1 MQEIAI
7 LISTVAGTCTA
18 AAIRKYRIN
27 KIKTPTII
35 GANTHIKNQMDTLQ
49 VEKQVLTKS
58 ISRLYQ
64 DDVGLTPI
72 QRDRVLLKYQH
83 RLAIILSRIE
93 KLEQVSKHPD
103 LGPLGDGLVTLM
115 DQKLSQLDQRLY
127 ELTTKIKV
135 SDNTNPKFKSQLDT
149 IIGKPSN
156 FGQDNQQNLKEKI
169 EISTLTTVPKMRTGE
184 QKSTKIDA
192 MLEELKKDVI
202 TPPKHVITP
211 PKHVI
216 TPPKHEDIQQR
227 PIVKETR
234 EEIIQTPEIIISNA
248 PTVSKP
254 EIITRNEEI
263 KPQPIQLPKDIE
275 IDEKD
280 DDDDDDLTKIKDKIM
295 KTLESLDQTEVD

>member
-18 AAIRKYRIN
+18 AAIRQYRIN
-27 KIKTPTII
+27 KIKTPII
-35 GANTHIKNQMDTLQ
+35 GANTQIKNQMHTLQ

-135 SDNTNPKFKSQLDT
+135 SDNTDPKLKSQLDT
-149 IIGKPSN
+149 IIGKPTKL
-156 FGQDNQQNLKEKI
+156 GQNNQQNTKEKI
-169 EISTLTTVPKMRTGE
+169 EISTLTTIPKIQTGE
-184 QKSTKIDA
+184 QKNTKIDV

-202 TPPKHVITP
+202 TPPK
-211 PKHVI
+211 PK
-216 TPPKHEDIQQR
+216 PKQNNIQQT
-227 PIVKETR
+227 PIVKEVR
-234 EEIIQTPEIIISNA
+234 EEIVQKPEIIISNT

-254 EIITRNEEI
+254 EIITTTKEEV
-263 KPQPIQLPKDIE
+263 KPQSIQLPKDIE
-275 IDEKD
+275 IDEDDQDEND
-280 DDDDDDLTKIKDKIM
+280 DDITKIKDKIL

>member
-202 TPPKHVITP
+202 TPPK
-211 PKHVI
+211 PKHNN
-216 TPPKHEDIQQR
+216 IQQT
-227 PIVKETR
+227 PIVKETI
-234 EEIIQTPEIIISNA
+234 EETIQKPEIIISST
-248 PTVSKP
+248 PTISKP
-254 EIITRNEEI
+254 EILTTKEEV
-263 KPQPIQLPKDIE
+263 KPQPIHLPQDIE

-280 DDDDDDLTKIKDKIM
+280 DDDSDDLTKIKDKIM

>member
-202 TPPKHVITP
+202 TPPK
-211 PKHVI
+211 PKHNN
-216 TPPKHEDIQQR
+216 IQQT
-227 PIVKETR
+227 PIVKETI
-234 EEIIQTPEIIISNA
+234 EETIQKPEIIISST
-248 PTVSKP
+248 PIISKP
-254 EIITRNEEI
+254 EILTTKEEV
-263 KPQPIQLPKDIE
+263 KPQPIHLPQDIE

-280 DDDDDDLTKIKDKIM
+280 DDDSDDLTKIKDKIM

>member
-135 SDNTNPKFKSQLDT
+135 SDNTNPKFKSQLDA
-149 IIGKPSN
+149 IIGEPN
-156 FGQDNQQNLKEKI
+156 FGQDNQQNPKEKI
-169 EISTLTTVPKMRTGE
+169 EISTLTTIPKMHSGE

-202 TPPKHVITP
+202 TPPK
-211 PKHVI
+211 PKYES
-216 TPPKHEDIQQR
+216 TQQK
-227 PIVKETR
+227 PIVKETK
-234 EEIIQTPEIIISNA
+234 EEIVQKPEIIISST
-248 PTVSKP
+248 PTISKP
-254 EIITRNEEI
+254 ETITTNEEV

-275 IDEKD
+275 IDEKND
-280 DDDDDDLTKIKDKIM
+280 DDSDDLTKIKDKIL

>member
-27 KIKTPTII
+27 KIKTPII
-35 GANTHIKNQMDTLQ
+35 GANRHIKNQLHTLQ

-83 RLAIILSRIE
+83 RLAIILSRTE

-127 ELTTKIKV
+127 ELTSKIKI
-135 SDNTNPKFKSQLDT
+135 SDKADSKSDLDS
-149 IIGKPSN
+149 IVGKRDQ
-156 FGQDNQQNLKEKI
+156 FGQNNQQNVKERI
-169 EISTLTTVPKMRTGE
+169 ELSTLTTIPKINPTE

-192 MLEELKKDVI
+192 MLEELRKDVI
-202 TPPKHVITP
+202 TPPKPRYENKLQT
-211 PKHVI
+211 
-216 TPPKHEDIQQR
+216 

-234 EEIIQTPEIIISNA
+234 EEIVQKPEMIIANTPTI
-248 PTVSKP
+248 SKP
-254 EIITRNEEI
+254 ETVIPKPEITTNEEI

-275 IDEKD
+275 IDEDNEDEND
-280 DDDDDDLTKIKDKIM
+280 DDITKIKDKIL

>member
-27 KIKTPTII
+27 KIKTPII
-35 GANTHIKNQMDTLQ
+35 GANRHIKNQLHTLQ

-127 ELTTKIKV
+127 ELTSKIKI
-135 SDNTNPKFKSQLDT
+135 SDKADSKSDFDS
-149 IIGKPSN
+149 IVGKRGQ
-156 FGQDNQQNLKEKI
+156 FGQSNQQNVKERI
-169 EISTLTTVPKMRTGE
+169 ELSTLTTIPKTNATE

-192 MLEELKKDVI
+192 MLEELRKDVI
-202 TPPKHVITP
+202 TPPKPRYENKPQT
-211 PKHVI
+211 
-216 TPPKHEDIQQR
+216 

-234 EEIIQTPEIIISNA
+234 EEVVQKPEIIIAST
-248 PTVSKP
+248 PTISKPDTIVPKP
-254 EIITRNEEI
+254 EITTNEQV

-275 IDEKD
+275 IDEDNEDEND
-280 DDDDDDLTKIKDKIM
+280 DDITKIKDKIL

>member
-156 FGQDNQQNLKEKI
+156 FDQNNQQNLKEKI

-202 TPPKHVITP
+202 TPPKHNNIQQT
-211 PKHVI
+211 PKHNN
-216 TPPKHEDIQQR
+216 IQQT
-227 PIVKETR
+227 PIVKETI
-234 EEIIQTPEIIISNA
+234 EETIQKPEIIISST
-248 PTVSKP
+248 PTISKP
-254 EIITRNEEI
+254 EILTTKEEV
-263 KPQPIQLPKDIE
+263 KPQPIHLPQDIE

-280 DDDDDDLTKIKDKIM
+280 DDDSDDLTKIKDKIM

>member
-156 FGQDNQQNLKEKI
+156 FGQNNQQNLKEKI

-202 TPPKHVITP
+202 TPPK
-211 PKHVI
+211 PKHNN
-216 TPPKHEDIQQR
+216 IQQT
-227 PIVKETR
+227 PIVKETI
-234 EEIIQTPEIIISNA
+234 EETIQKPEIIISST
-248 PTVSKP
+248 PTISKP
-254 EIITRNEEI
+254 EILTTKEEV
-263 KPQPIQLPKDIE
+263 KPQPIHLPQDIE

-280 DDDDDDLTKIKDKIM
+280 DDDSDDLTKIKDKIM

>member
-127 ELTTKIKV
+127 ELTSKIKI

-156 FGQDNQQNLKEKI
+156 FDQNNQQNLKEKI

-202 TPPKHVITP
+202 TPPKHNNIQQT
-211 PKHVI
+211 PKHNN
-216 TPPKHEDIQQR
+216 IQQT
-227 PIVKETR
+227 PIVKETI
-234 EEIIQTPEIIISNA
+234 EETIQKPEIIISST
-248 PTVSKP
+248 PTISKP
-254 EIITRNEEI
+254 EILTTKEEV
-263 KPQPIQLPKDIE
+263 KPQPIHLPKDIE

-280 DDDDDDLTKIKDKIM
+280 DDDNDDDLTKIKEKIM

>member
-18 AAIRKYRIN
+18 AAIRQYRIN
-27 KIKTPTII
+27 KIKTPII
-35 GANTHIKNQMDTLQ
+35 GANTHIKNQLYTLQ

-103 LGPLGDGLVTLM
+103 LGPHGDGLVTLM

-135 SDNTNPKFKSQLDT
+135 SDNTNPKFKSQLDA
-149 IIGKPSN
+149 IIGNPNK
-156 FGQDNQQNLKEKI
+156 FGQDNQQNPKEKI
-169 EISTLTTVPKMRTGE
+169 EISTLTTVPMHPGE

-202 TPPKHVITP
+202 TPPKHVI
-211 PKHVI
+211 I
-216 TPPKHEDIQQR
+216 PPKHEDVQQK
-227 PIVKETR
+227 PIVKETKQ
-234 EEIIQTPEIIISNA
+234 EIIQTPEIIISNT
-248 PTVSKP
+248 PTVSNP

-280 DDDDDDLTKIKDKIM
+280 DNDDDDLTKIKEKIM

>member
-27 KIKTPTII
+27 KIKTPTVI
-35 GANTHIKNQMDTLQ
+35 GANTHIKNQMHTLE

-64 DDVGLTPI
+64 DDVGLTPT
-72 QRDRVLLKYQH
+72 QRDQVLLKYQH

-127 ELTTKIKV
+127 ELTSKIKI
-135 SDNTNPKFKSQLDT
+135 SDNTNPKSKSRLDS
-149 IIGKPSN
+149 IFGKPN
-156 FGQDNQQNLKEKI
+156 KFEQGTQQNVKDKI
-169 EISTLTTVPKMRTGE
+169 EISTLTAIPKMQPSE
-184 QKSTKIDA
+184 QKSTKIDV

-202 TPPKHVITP
+202 TPPK
-211 PKHVI
+211 PKHNN
-216 TPPKHEDIQQR
+216 IQQT
-227 PIVKETR
+227 PIVKETI
-234 EEIIQTPEIIISNA
+234 EETIQKPEIIISST
-248 PTVSKP
+248 PTISKP
-254 EIITRNEEI
+254 EILTTKEV
-263 KPQPIQLPKDIE
+263 KPQPIQLPQDIE

-280 DDDDDDLTKIKDKIM
+280 DDDSDDLTKIKDKIL

>member
-1 MQEIAI
+1 M
-7 LISTVAGTCTA
+7 
-18 AAIRKYRIN
+18 
-27 KIKTPTII
+27 
-35 GANTHIKNQMDTLQ
+35 
-49 VEKQVLTKS
+49 
-58 ISRLYQ
+58 
-64 DDVGLTPI
+64 
-72 QRDRVLLKYQH
+72 LLKYQH

-135 SDNTNPKFKSQLDT
+135 SDNTNPKFKSQLDA
-149 IIGKPSN
+149 IIGKPNN
-156 FGQDNQQNLKEKI
+156 FDQDNQQNLKEKI

-211 PKHVI
+211 PKH
-216 TPPKHEDIQQR
+216 EDIQQR
-227 PIVKETR
+227 PIVKEIR
-234 EEIIQTPEIIISNA
+234 EEIVQKPEIIISST
-248 PTVSKP
+248 PTISKP
-254 EIITRNEEI
+254 ETITTNEEV